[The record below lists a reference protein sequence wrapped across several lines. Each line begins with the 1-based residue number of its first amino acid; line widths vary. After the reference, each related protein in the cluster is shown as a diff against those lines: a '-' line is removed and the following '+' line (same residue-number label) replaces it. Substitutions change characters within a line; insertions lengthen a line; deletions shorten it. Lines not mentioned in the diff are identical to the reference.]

1 MLFNKKINHNICF
14 EVILLRILESKNILY
29 NKLDIFREKMCS
41 QLITYRSNCTNQN
54 NIKLLNKI
62 I

>member
-1 MLFNKKINHNICF
+1 MLFNEKLNHNICF

-29 NKLDIFREKMCS
+29 NKLDIFRDKMGS
-41 QLITYRSNCTNQN
+41 QLKTYRSIHNQN